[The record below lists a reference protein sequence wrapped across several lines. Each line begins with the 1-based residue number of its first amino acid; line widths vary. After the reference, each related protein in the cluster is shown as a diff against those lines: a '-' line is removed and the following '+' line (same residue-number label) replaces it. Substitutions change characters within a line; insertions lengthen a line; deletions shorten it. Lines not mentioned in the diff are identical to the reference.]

1 MGMVEVTEPI
11 AEMASEEMG
20 TASEEMGELCGSS
33 SSGLYEGSKVYQITK
48 TRNLDNCIR
57 TAVFNFYKPGHLTCM
72 PHEMRGVPMTSWKQA
87 PYSLAS
93 GSCGSLWTRSSVT
106 RYAVC
111 GTPDRFLIQ
120 SIVNEGELNQHLMD
134 YKTEKML
141 TGSRQHIKLISK
153 QPSPVSEES
162 FLTSSGPTVE
172 LSSLLYSYSKKTRSG
187 IRMESG
193 GPETV
198 HEIMQEIKGNGE
210 RVTPEEL
217 IRKVVSLVKEAIQH
231 DLLNPTTLPE
241 SEMSWKVLILS
252 NTFKMFDRI
261 MLQRV
266 YETVMSSCSNEKD
279 LARNIL
285 VDTIVMSGTPEAVKF
300 FKHLAERGELRSSQ
314 ISSIF
319 FALPR
324 TIVTPTSY
332 LLEKLFELVKSEPI
346 KRETYVWNTAI
357 LSFSGLLQK
366 ACISPVAKENYPTQ
380 VYGKFCHKDSSI
392 VTQKWIPY
400 LRSKLYETGV
410 PVEKKNAVI
419 VSLGL
424 LSHEQILPI
433 VLDVLEGNLESHAM
447 RREHNYHTTRYLS
460 VYALVNIGRFQPHR
474 VLPVASAIFSNKN
487 EPTDIRLAAFNV
499 IMALNPDMTTL
510 QKIATLTWDEKDTE
524 VLRAVNTAFYT
535 LANQVSMQDFTTDMS
550 VLVRRAR
557 IIYPLLRKTGG
568 RIPSTATVFT
578 SEFLTMLKVGYERT
592 TSWVSSED
600 SILPSYLHDKTT
612 LFMGEEFKY
621 TFMEAGLHQRDI
633 VPTLYDTISGL
644 THTSS
649 EEIKSKL
656 SHEWRETIEKLR
668 IKVREN
674 RTPEAYVYMKL
685 FEDSTLFWSLSTRSV
700 EHLKNVLKNPS
711 LLKSSLSGESNFNWQ
726 RVVDLS
732 PYEQMVPSDLG
743 MPIFAE
749 MKRPTVASFRGS
761 ISSDMMRSSESL
773 AKVDTTFEVVV
784 DRRITG
790 RVGTIIPFTGEYV
803 YTGID
808 EKAVGVVP
816 FDINVKTDFRNGK
829 VSASIKFPEK
839 IRNMGKVEVL
849 THKVRPYTVIQ
860 KYFDM
865 TPIFRSSSFKI
876 IKSRAP
882 RHTKEYEVGQYSGID
897 MKVVYNTETPY
908 LGYNYMLQKLSN
920 MHYNPINMLRFSGVD
935 YLGLTSTGLPSV
947 RYHESKLVARPQSS
961 STKEVEVVLKWGV
974 ATKEKGQPMLYHVME
989 PSESTLVKIVS
1000 KPVGE
1005 MREQSRRQEKVKS
1018 MMEKLQV
1025 NSEGKAI
1032 TVSLSTV
1039 LKGSRPRT
1047 FSYTA
1052 TVGTGQSGMTSKWD
1066 LELMC
1071 ERTSKKV
1078 CVRGDVSIPPFS
1090 IWNLNNI
1097 RSEDPV
1103 FRFHN
1108 TVGYGRECE
1117 SKVVINGYAKAS
1129 EKQKQLARETPEAR
1143 EFERLRSKGT
1153 PMVELSKL
1161 AEIVRRQSSV
1171 LSVYDYKIEFVNVG
1185 DKVTSLSQRALEAL
1199 EFVWLPYSVSKD
1211 SQGWWPVS
1219 SGISRLPIE
1228 SSGSGSGYGSGSG
1241 SGYGSGYG
1249 SDSFEM
1255 EVRTTIHPTRGSFD
1269 VEITNVTH

>member
-1 MGMVEVTEPI
+1 MG
-11 AEMASEEMG
+11 
-20 TASEEMGELCGSS
+20 
-33 SSGLYEGSKVYQITK
+33 
-48 TRNLDNCIR
+48 
-57 TAVFNFYKPGHLTCM
+57 
-72 PHEMRGVPMTSWKQA
+72 
-87 PYSLAS
+87 
-93 GSCGSLWTRSSVT
+93 
-106 RYAVC
+106 
-111 GTPDRFLIQ
+111 
-120 SIVNEGELNQHLMD
+120 
-134 YKTEKML
+134 
-141 TGSRQHIKLISK
+141 
-153 QPSPVSEES
+153 
-162 FLTSSGPTVE
+162 
-172 LSSLLYSYSKKTRSG
+172 
-187 IRMESG
+187 
-193 GPETV
+193 
-198 HEIMQEIKGNGE
+198 
-210 RVTPEEL
+210 
-217 IRKVVSLVKEAIQH
+217 
-231 DLLNPTTLPE
+231 
-241 SEMSWKVLILS
+241 
-252 NTFKMFDRI
+252 
-261 MLQRV
+261 
-266 YETVMSSCSNEKD
+266 
-279 LARNIL
+279 
-285 VDTIVMSGTPEAVKF
+285 
-300 FKHLAERGELRSSQ
+300 
-314 ISSIF
+314 
-319 FALPR
+319 
-324 TIVTPTSY
+324 
-332 LLEKLFELVKSEPI
+332 
-346 KRETYVWNTAI
+346 
-357 LSFSGLLQK
+357 
-366 ACISPVAKENYPTQ
+366 
-380 VYGKFCHKDSSI
+380 
-392 VTQKWIPY
+392 
-400 LRSKLYETGV
+400 
-410 PVEKKNAVI
+410 
-419 VSLGL
+419 
-424 LSHEQILPI
+424 
-433 VLDVLEGNLESHAM
+433 
-447 RREHNYHTTRYLS
+447 
-460 VYALVNIGRFQPHR
+460 
-474 VLPVASAIFSNKN
+474 
-487 EPTDIRLAAFNV
+487 
-499 IMALNPDMTTL
+499 
-510 QKIATLTWDEKDTE
+510 
-524 VLRAVNTAFYT
+524 
-535 LANQVSMQDFTTDMS
+535 DMS
-550 VLVRRAR
+550 VLIKRAR
-557 IIYPLLRKTGG
+557 IIYPLLKKTGG
-568 RIPSTATVFT
+568 RIPSSATVFD

-592 TSWVSSED
+592 VNWVSSEG
-600 SILPSYLHDKTT
+600 SILPSYLYDKTT

-621 TFMEAGLHQRDI
+621 NFIEVGLHQRDI

-656 SHEWRETIEKLR
+656 NHEWRETIEKLR

-685 FEDSTLFWSLSTRSV
+685 FEDSTLFSSLSTRSV
-700 EHLKNVLKNPS
+700 EHLKDILKNPS
-711 LLKSSLSGESNFNWQ
+711 LLKRSLSGESTFNWQ
-726 RVVDLS
+726 RAVDLS
-732 PYEQMVPSDLG
+732 PYEQMIPSDLG

-749 MKRPTVASFRGS
+749 MKRPTVASFRGHY
-761 ISSDMMRSSESL
+761 SSDMSDV
-773 AKVDTTFEVVV
+773 AKVAATFEVVA

-808 EKAVGVVP
+808 EKVVGVAP
-816 FDINVKTDFRNGK
+816 FDFNVKFDLRNGK
-829 VSASIKFPEK
+829 FSASMKFPEK

-849 THKVRPYTVIQ
+849 THKVRPYTVVQ

-865 TPIFRSSSFKI
+865 TPVFKSTSFKI
-876 IKSRAP
+876 IKSRTP

-897 MKVVYNTETPY
+897 MKLVYSTETPY

-935 YLGLTSTGLPSV
+935 TLGLTYTGLPSV

-974 ATKEKGQPMLYHVME
+974 ATKEKGQPMLYHIME

-1097 RSEDPV
+1097 LSEDPV

-1171 LSVYDYKIEFVNVG
+1171 LNVYDYKIKFVNVG
-1185 DKVTSLSQRALEAL
+1185 NKVTALSQRALQAL
-1199 EFVWLPYSVSKD
+1199 EFVWMPYKD
-1211 SQGWWPVS
+1211 SHSWWPILS
-1219 SGISRLPIE
+1219 SSLSVPSPFPSPMERM
-1228 SSGSGSGYGSGSG
+1228 GSGYGYESISA
-1241 SGYGSGYG
+1241 GYGSE
-1249 SDSFEM
+1249 SWEM
-1255 EVRTTIHPTRGSFD
+1255 EVRTLIPPVRGSFD
-1269 VEITNVTH
+1269 VEITNVTRPEQKYRYRDVPMPYPFTYIYPVSYVTDTPVSMGVKAITGKPVYPVCTFEGKHISTFDNHTSKADMDDCFHLLSGDCSKAMSYGVLVRSLESSSSYSPESMKEVKVFIGPTDITMRPEGEHVIVKVNGSPIEVPTVESHIIKGDHGQIIAKIIMSKDKVVILKSSKISVLFDGKKVKLEGSSLLKNKTCGLCGNNNNKKVACVPSPGQCVLSKPELEVASYRVSLPSKQCSPLPGHLRAELERETERCLKVFQKPTRGMYSTYIQSESLYSQGECMKHHHEIVDKYTRNELCLTMIPILECG